1 MTQNIAIFLDLDNLL
16 IGAAEANLPFDI
28 ELIVNTVEERVGGR
42 AVLRRAYGDYRQN
55 QQIPRQLAHAGFQLH
70 SLVRL
75 NSSDKNLADM
85 QMVADAVETL
95 IDGYSFG
102 SYVVITGDRDFMPL
116 VQVLRRHDKRV
127 IGVGVRHTTSDS
139 LVALCDEYIFYDD
152 LVPSHEEAASG
163 DVRTWIAEAAT
174 LAFSVNKRVQASV
187 FREYVQ
193 TVSDGAFG
201 RSAQGKG
208 GFSKLLESFPS
219 LIHLEREGTT
229 LFVTPIQS
237 KSRVASAAPVASI
250 APAPPTDDLYLVY
263 RSALKK
269 RGLRVVLPRSRTLV
283 LRDAIHALA
292 YSSTVVTWSS
302 LTQRL
307 VDHYRAHNNNMSRSA
322 INDVL
327 RVARRAGVFD
337 VPDVDGQSLGTS
349 PVILKVSG
357 EKALQEAVML
367 CDYAYMK
374 ELQSMKGVAFEFDQV
389 SMALYESREHAPYL
403 RQVLTRYS

>member
-152 LVPSHEEAASG
+152 LVPSHEEAPSG

-201 RSAQGKG
+201 QSAQGKG

-219 LIHLEREGTT
+219 LIRLEREGTT
-229 LFVTPIQS
+229 LFVTPVQT
-237 KSRVASAAPVASI
+237 RSALI
-250 APAPPTDDLYLVY
+250 APAPPADDLYLVY

-307 VDHYRAHNNNMSRSA
+307 VDHYRAHNNNMSRSV

-327 RVARRAGVFD
+327 RVARRAAVFE
-337 VPDVDGQSLGTS
+337 VPDVVGHSLASS
-349 PVILKVSG
+349 PVLLQVSG

-374 ELQSMKGVAFEFDQV
+374 ELQSMQGVAFEFDQV

>member
-28 ELIVNTVEERVGGR
+28 ELIVNTIEERVGGR

-95 IDGYSFG
+95 IDGYSFS

-127 IGVGVRHTTSDS
+127 IGIGVRHTTSDS

-152 LVPSHEEAASG
+152 LVPSHVEAPTG
-163 DVRTWIAEAAT
+163 DVKTWIAEAAT

-193 TVSDGAFG
+193 TVSDGDFG

-208 GFSKLLESFPS
+208 GFSKLLESYPT
-219 LIHLEREGTT
+219 LVRLEREGTT
-229 LFVTPIQS
+229 LFVAPINM
-237 KSRVASAAPVASI
+237 KPASADNSYSA
-250 APAPPTDDLYLVY
+250 DDLYLVY

-269 RGLRVVLPRSRTLV
+269 HGLRVVLPRSRTLV

-292 YSSTVVTWSS
+292 YSSTVVTWNN

-307 VDHYRAHNNNMSRSA
+307 VDHYQAHNNNMSRSV

-327 RVARRAGVFD
+327 RVARRANVFD
-337 VPDVDGQSLGTS
+337 VPNVAGTS
-349 PVILKVSG
+349 LAVSPVLLRVSG

-374 ELQSMKGVAFEFDQV
+374 QLQSMSGLPFEFEQV

-403 RQVLTRYS
+403 RQVLTRYSQPI